1 MPSPQ
6 SLVTTVKKAVS
17 DSLVIAHAT
26 VDESSK
32 TTTPAIRACYRSD
45 LGVAATPCDET
56 TVITSVIE
64 EGSTLPTYF
73 DLTGDTLTVNA
84 DDNSQVRVYTMQVT
98 HNTVSE
104 PADIVFNTVSI
115 DLRVCVITHLD
126 PPTSPVAT
134 EQLIFATTPL
144 DIDLSSPGFVQ

>member
-1 MPSPQ
+1 M
-6 SLVTTVKKAVS
+6 
-17 DSLVIAHAT
+17 
-26 VDESSK
+26 
-32 TTTPAIRACYRSD
+32 
-45 LGVAATPCDET
+45 
-56 TVITSVIE
+56 IE
-64 EGSTLPTYF
+64 EGSTLPSYF
-73 DLTGDTLTVNA
+73 DLTGDTLTINA
-84 DDNSQVRVYTMQVT
+84 NDNSQVRVYTMQVT

-126 PPTSPVAT
+126 PPTAPVTT